1 MLLSEKY
8 NCIFLK
14 TPCTGSTTV
23 EDVLISYIKSH
34 NIDIL
39 SQDHNRCKSI
49 VSSKY
54 EQFNDISQHVALHG
68 VQVGITNFDDYRVIV
83 SIRNPWE
90 RAVSL
95 YYLYKNRKCENNTGI
110 QRQLIEKANI
120 LDFNEWIK
128 CVAKIMPDLLQQRQ
142 YYRSIHDVYYI
153 DNVIRYENLIDD
165 IKFVVSSILDI
176 SESEIVNIPQS
187 ARHRPEKPDHYS
199 LSYTQ
204 YTNDLISELCQ
215 EDIDTFNY
223 QFWRPLQLAASS

>member
-14 TPCTGSTTV
+14 PPCTGSTTV
-23 EDVLISYIKSH
+23 EDILIDHIKTR

-39 SQDHNRCKSI
+39 TQDHNRCASI

-54 EQFNDISQHVALHG
+54 EQFNGISPHVALHHIR
-68 VQVGITNFDDYRVIV
+68 VGISNFDNFRIIV

-95 YYLYKNRKCENNTGI
+95 YYLYNNRKPETDTGI

-120 LDFNEWIK
+120 LGFNEWVS
-128 CVAKIMPDLLQQRQ
+128 CAARIMPDLFQQQQ
-142 YYRSIHDVYYI
+142 YYIGTNDLYYI
-153 DNVIRYENLIDD
+153 DNVIRYENFIDD
-165 IKFVVSSILDI
+165 IKFVVSSILGI
-176 SESEIVNIPQS
+176 SEREIVNIPQR
-187 ARHRPEKPDHYS
+187 ARHRPKKSNHYS

-204 YTNDLISELCQ
+204 YTNDLIFELCQ
-215 EDIDTFNY
+215 EDINVFNY
-223 QFWRPLQLAASS
+223 RFENSPNN

>member
-23 EDVLISYIKSH
+23 EDVLIEYIKSH

-39 SQDHNRCKSI
+39 SQDHTRCKSI

-54 EQFNDISQHVALHG
+54 ERFRDVSQHVALHYMRER
-68 VQVGITNFDDYRVIV
+68 ISNFDDHRVIV

-95 YYLYKNRKCENNTGI
+95 YYLYKSRKGEDNIGI
-110 QRQLIEKANI
+110 QRQLVAKANK
-120 LDFNEWIK
+120 LDFNEWVK
-128 CVAKIMPDLLQQRQ
+128 CVAKIMPDLLQQQQ
-142 YYRSIHDVYYI
+142 YYRNIHNEYYT
-153 DNVIRYENLIDD
+153 DNVIRYENLIAD
-165 IKFVVSSILDI
+165 IKTVVSNILDI
-176 SESEIVNIPQS
+176 SESEVVNIPQR
-187 ARHRPEKPDHYS
+187 ARHRPEKPNHYS

-204 YTNDLISELCQ
+204 YTNHLISELCQ

-223 QFWRPLQLAASS
+223 QFWRPMQLTTSY